1 VDAASVGSRAA
12 GFARSLIGSAAE
24 QPIDVV
30 ITSRIAFPALG
41 LATLIVGW
49 PLAHRRV
56 PPNRWYGLRVPATF
70 ADPRIWYEANAVCGD
85 DLVRLG
91 AVLLAVA
98 LGLQFLSGLPELGYV
113 MICLAVL
120 VVGSLRAT
128 IHGVKVARKL
138 QRQQNPNGSRQ
149 AP

>member
-1 VDAASVGSRAA
+1 VIVSR
-12 GFARSLIGSAAE
+12 
-24 QPIDVV
+24 V
-30 ITSRIAFPALG
+30 AFPALG

-56 PPNRWYGLRVPATF
+56 PPNRWFGLRVPATF

-91 AVLLAVA
+91 VVLLVVA
-98 LGLQFLSGLPELGYV
+98 LGLQFLRGLPKLGYV
-113 MICLAVL
+113 TICLAVL

-128 IHGVKVARKL
+128 IRGVKVARKL
-138 QRQQNPNGSRQ
+138 QQQHNPNGSSR
-149 AP
+149 AGSSNGRSDLR

>member
-1 VDAASVGSRAA
+1 MRLNSPN
-12 GFARSLIGSAAE
+12 SA
-24 QPIDVV
+24 V
-30 ITSRIAFPALG
+30 IILRIAFPALG

-91 AVLLAVA
+91 LVLLVVA
-98 LGLQFLSGLPELGYV
+98 LGLQFLRGLPELGYV
-113 MICLAVL
+113 TICLAVL
-120 VVGSLRAT
+120 VLGSLRAT
-128 IHGVKVARKL
+128 IRGVKVARKL
-138 QRQQNPNGSRQ
+138 QQQQHPNGSRQ